1 LKKLEKRTFYLII
14 MMIVL
19 VLELLATAVQST
31 IISAK
36 MCLYPS
42 TNGSCAEE
50 PFDCLDAFDI
60 DTCLAKEEEDDEHC
74 YGMTCDQLKFDRP
87 DISWDTCHTTSN
99 PGGDDGIA
107 TCEDDGVTRCHGED
121 ICIEVCGFS
130 NSGTCPSCFE
140 SKGLTV
146 PGYDCD
152 DYRTHVLLQSGW
164 ENLTDFEECVLH
176 NGSFFKVTGC
186 PKASPTNSSM
196 DDDVI
201 SCHVSDICFEVC
213 GFSNSDTCASCIE
226 YSGITVPGY
235 DCDDYRTHVL
245 LQLGWENLTDFEE
258 CFLDD
263 GVFFKITGCPK
274 ASPPTASP
282 TKSSKKKRSIDIGL
296 IVGIVVSVAVL
307 ISAIVTVII
316 VKRSQAIKNEAESE
330 KAKSSIEVARV
341 KHAIQA

>member
-31 IISAK
+31 FISSK

-42 TNGSCAEE
+42 TNRSCAEE
-50 PFDCLDAFDI
+50 PFSCVDIFDI
-60 DTCLAKEEEDDEHC
+60 DTCLAHEEEDDQHC
-74 YGMTCDQLKFDRP
+74 YGMTCDELKFHRQ
-87 DISWDTCHTTSN
+87 DITSWDTCHTTSN
-99 PGGDDGIA
+99 PGGADGIA
-107 TCEDDGVTRCHGED
+107 TCEDDGVTRCTGED
-121 ICIEVCGFS
+121 ICKRVCGFS
-130 NSGTCPSCFE
+130 NSGTCPSCFDY
-140 SKGLTV
+140 SGLTT

-152 DYRTHVLLQSGW
+152 DYRTHVLLEAG
-164 ENLTDFEECVLH
+164 L
-176 NGSFFKVTGC
+176 
-186 PKASPTNSSM
+186 
-196 DDDVI
+196 
-201 SCHVSDICFEVC
+201 
-213 GFSNSDTCASCIE
+213 
-226 YSGITVPGY
+226 
-235 DCDDYRTHVL
+235 
-245 LQLGWENLTDFEE
+245 ENLTDFEE